1 MSNDRNIEQD
11 RKYWYAKGKWDGSF
25 NTFWIMYLL
34 LLLTIFL
41 TYGGNK

>member
-11 RKYWYAKGKWDGSF
+11 RKYWYAKGQWNGGWKV
-25 NTFWIMYLL
+25 FWVCFIAHIIA
-34 LLLTIFL
+34 TIL